1 MTEFLIGIVGLCI
14 GFLVGRAYRTRRENQ
29 GEAAVR
35 RLLSDRF
42 PSTDYH
48 LLNNVTLPDGDGT
61 TQIDH
66 VLVSRYGIFVLEVKH
81 YTGWLFANP
90 TAASWTQVIYGKHYK
105 FQSPTRQN
113 YKHVKAIQHLLDF
126 VPADDIHSVVVFS
139 GDATFKTP
147 RLEGGVVRTERVSH
161 VQGVSAEVL
170 SANRMQFCVGRI
182 ECVRKAP
189 TQQTDAEHV
198 AHLQRKFGGQE

>member
-1 MTEFLIGIVGLCI
+1 MTAFLIGIVGLCI
-14 GFLVGRAYRTRRENQ
+14 GFLVGRAYRIRRENQ

-48 LLNNVTLPDGDGT
+48 LLNNITLPDGDGT

-105 FQSPTRQN
+105 FQNPTRQN
-113 YKHVKAIQHLLDF
+113 YKHVKAIQQLLDF

-139 GDATFKTP
+139 GDAIFKTP
-147 RLEGGVVRTERVSH
+147 RLDGVLALTELVGH
-161 VQGVSAEVL
+161 LQGFSAEVL
-170 SANRMQFCVGRI
+170 SVNRMQFCVGRI
-182 ECVRKAP
+182 ECLRKAV
-189 TQQTDAEHV
+189 TRQTDVEHV
-198 AHLQRKFGGQE
+198 AYLQRKFGDQE

>member
-1 MTEFLIGIVGLCI
+1 MTAFLVDIVGLCI
-14 GFLVGRAYRTRRENQ
+14 GFLVGRAYRTRQENQ

-42 PSTDYH
+42 PSSDYH

-81 YTGWLFANP
+81 YTGWLFATP
-90 TAASWTQVIYGKHYK
+90 TAASWTQVIYGKRYK
-105 FQSPTRQN
+105 FQNPIRQN
-113 YKHVKAIQHLLDF
+113 YKHVKAIQQLLDF

-139 GDATFKTP
+139 GDAIFETP
-147 RLEGGVVRTERVSH
+147 RVDGVVALNELVAH
-161 VQGVSAEVL
+161 LQGFSAEVL
-170 SANRMQFCVGRI
+170 SANRVQFCVGRI
-182 ECVRKAP
+182 ECLRKAL
-189 TQQTDAEHV
+189 TRQTDVEHV
-198 AHLQRKFGGQE
+198 AHLQRRFGGQE